1 MKKKTYTFDINEETY
16 NIKIKKTLIIDQ
28 IDSLESWD
36 QRSLPHSPPSLMGR
50 VTYTSSNA
58 HDELLHFDSLVF
70 SKLKFDFTIET
81 MPHSGLRAK
90 PIPGQNEEVIDL
102 VPCFDPSVIRVAQA
116 RRAVHVPPIVIETI
130 KMCIKNYYHEFLST
144 LK

>member
-16 NIKIKKTLIIDQ
+16 NIKIKKTLIVDYIPYQ
-28 IDSLESWD
+28 
-36 QRSLPHSPPSLMGR
+36 QPSLMGR
-50 VTYTSSNA
+50 ITCTSSNA
-58 HDELLHFDSLVF
+58 QAHDKLLHFDSLVF
-70 SKLKFDFTIET
+70 SKLKFDFAIEQ
-81 MPHSGLRAK
+81 PPGLSGDT
-90 PIPGQNEEVIDL
+90 IDL

-116 RRAVHVPPIVIETI
+116 RRAVHVPPIITETI

>member
-16 NIKIKKTLIIDQ
+16 NIKIKKTLIVDYI
-28 IDSLESWD
+28 
-36 QRSLPHSPPSLMGR
+36 PHQQPSLMGR
-50 VTYTSSNA
+50 ITCTSSNA
-58 HDELLHFDSLVF
+58 QAHDKLLHFDF
-70 SKLKFDFTIET
+70 AIEQ
-81 MPHSGLRAK
+81 PPGLSGDT
-90 PIPGQNEEVIDL
+90 IDL

-116 RRAVHVPPIVIETI
+116 RRAVHVPPIITETI

>member
-28 IDSLESWD
+28 I
-36 QRSLPHSPPSLMGR
+36 PHSPPSLMGR
-50 VTYTSSNA
+50 VTWTLFNA

>member
-1 MKKKTYTFDINEETY
+1 MKKKTYSFDINEETY

-58 HDELLHFDSLVF
+58 QAHDKLLHFDF
-70 SKLKFDFTIET
+70 AIEQ
-81 MPHSGLRAK
+81 PPGLSGDT
-90 PIPGQNEEVIDL
+90 IDL

>member
-16 NIKIKKTLIIDQ
+16 NIKIKKTLIVDYIPYQ
-28 IDSLESWD
+28 
-36 QRSLPHSPPSLMGR
+36 QPSLMGR
-50 VTYTSSNA
+50 ITCTSSKDHDGTSSHTPFGAQGKAQA

-70 SKLKFDFTIET
+70 SKLKFDFAIEQQ
-81 MPHSGLRAK
+81 PGLS
-90 PIPGQNEEVIDL
+90 EDTIDL
-102 VPCFDPSVIRVAQA
+102 VPCFDPSVI
-116 RRAVHVPPIVIETI
+116 HVPPIITETI

>member
-28 IDSLESWD
+28 I
-36 QRSLPHSPPSLMGR
+36 PHQQPSLMGR
-50 VTYTSSNA
+50 ITCTSSNA
-58 HDELLHFDSLVF
+58 QAHDKLLHFHSLVF

-102 VPCFDPSVIRVAQA
+102 VPCFDPSVI
-116 RRAVHVPPIVIETI
+116 HVPPIITETI

>member
-28 IDSLESWD
+28 I
-36 QRSLPHSPPSLMGR
+36 PHSPPSLMGR

-58 HDELLHFDSLVF
+58 HDKLLH
-70 SKLKFDFTIET
+70 FDFTIET
-81 MPHSGLRAK
+81 
-90 PIPGQNEEVIDL
+90 IPGQNAEVIDL
-102 VPCFDPSVIRVAQA
+102 VPCFNPSVI
-116 RRAVHVPPIVIETI
+116 HVPPIITETI
-130 KMCIKNYYHEFLST
+130 KTCIKNYYNEFLST

>member
-1 MKKKTYTFDINEETY
+1 MKTKTYTFDINEETY

-28 IDSLESWD
+28 I
-36 QRSLPHSPPSLMGR
+36 PHQQPSLMGR
-50 VTYTSSNA
+50 ITYTSSNA
-58 HDELLHFDSLVF
+58 HDKLLHFDSLVF

-81 MPHSGLRAK
+81 
-90 PIPGQNEEVIDL
+90 IPGQNEEVIDL
-102 VPCFDPSVIRVAQA
+102 VPCFDPSVI
-116 RRAVHVPPIVIETI
+116 HVPPIVIETI

>member
-16 NIKIKKTLIIDQ
+16 NIKIKKTLVIDQ
-28 IDSLESWD
+28 IDSSESGE
-36 QRSLPHSPPSLMGR
+36 QRSFPHSPPSLMGR
-50 VTYTSSNA
+50 VTYQ
-58 HDELLHFDSLVF
+58 HDKLLHFDSLVF
-70 SKLKFDFTIET
+70 SKLKFDFAIEQ
-81 MPHSGLRAK
+81 PPGLSGDT
-90 PIPGQNEEVIDL
+90 IDL

-116 RRAVHVPPIVIETI
+116 RRAVHVPPIITETI

>member
-28 IDSLESWD
+28 I
-36 QRSLPHSPPSLMGR
+36 PHSPPSLMGR

-58 HDELLHFDSLVF
+58 HDELLHFDF
-70 SKLKFDFTIET
+70 AIE
-81 MPHSGLRAK
+81 S
-90 PIPGQNEEVIDL
+90 IPGQDADTIDL
-102 VPCFDPSVIRVAQA
+102 VPCFDPSVI
-116 RRAVHVPPIVIETI
+116 HVPPIITETI

>member
-28 IDSLESWD
+28 I
-36 QRSLPHSPPSLMGR
+36 PHQQPSLMGR
-50 VTYTSSNA
+50 ITCTSSNTPFGAQGKAHA
-58 HDELLHFDSLVF
+58 HDELLHFD
-70 SKLKFDFTIET
+70 FTIET
-81 MPHSGLRAK
+81 
-90 PIPGQNEEVIDL
+90 IPGQNAEVIDL

-116 RRAVHVPPIVIETI
+116 RRAVHVPPIITETI
-130 KMCIKNYYHEFLST
+130 KTCIKNYYNEFLST